1 MASRL
6 ISFRKVQSSS
16 NRIIFGA
23 VAATAAGFVS
33 SNLSMKS
40 KTKEKYYTEEEI
52 RQFDGTDGKPMYVT
66 FNGAVYDVS
75 EFQKIHPGGTPDQL
89 TRP

>member
-33 SNLSMKS
+33 SNLSMNS
-40 KTKEKYYTEEEI
+40 KTKESTTQKK
-52 RQFDGTDGKPMYVT
+52 RYV
-66 FNGAVYDVS
+66 NSMGQM
-75 EFQKIHPGGTPDQL
+75 ENQ
-89 TRP
+89 RM